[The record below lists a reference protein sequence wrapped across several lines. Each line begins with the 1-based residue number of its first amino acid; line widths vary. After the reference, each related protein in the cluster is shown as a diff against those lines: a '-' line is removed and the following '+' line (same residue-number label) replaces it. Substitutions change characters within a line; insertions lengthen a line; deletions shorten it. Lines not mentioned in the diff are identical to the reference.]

1 MMVLHTVHLNIQVS
15 QAHSL
20 GGEIQNTGKGEKV
33 AKRCNEAK
41 KSRDIAAKCNKE
53 SLHT

>member
-20 GGEIQNTGKGEKV
+20 GGERNTGKGKKV
-33 AKRCNEAK
+33 AKRCNEVK

-53 SLHT
+53 RLDT

>member
-20 GGEIQNTGKGEKV
+20 GGGNTGKGEKV

-41 KSRDIAAKCNKE
+41 KSRDLAAKCNKE
-53 SLHT
+53 SLDT